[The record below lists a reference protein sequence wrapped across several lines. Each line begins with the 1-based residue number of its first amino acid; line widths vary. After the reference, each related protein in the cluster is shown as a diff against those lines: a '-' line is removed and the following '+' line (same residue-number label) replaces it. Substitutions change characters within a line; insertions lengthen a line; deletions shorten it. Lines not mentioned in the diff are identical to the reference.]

1 MSESFD
7 FRVMDDS
14 ASDSDLL
21 KDGTHQRIADR
32 LFDLITKSDAKGL
45 TIGLEGSWGS
55 GKSTVVNLLR
65 KKLEKT
71 KETFVFYM
79 DSWAH
84 EGDFLRRAFLER
96 FAQQLQECSEEDDS
110 SIKKIKDEISNKVV
124 TKTTCTEPVITWF
137 AKLCAF
143 LLVFFVPAGFL
154 FVDHGL
160 DKSSLECKCFI
171 VIGLLL
177 IFSPVLCALL
187 VCLKNLWNQKREKRK
202 SCLKGKN
209 EENNEN
215 ECANEKNDEEN
226 DENEKDSHKTL
237 MPVFWTTDT
246 TETVTN
252 ETTKEPEKTSLEF
265 ENFFEQLLEKTY
277 TKGFINVVCV
287 IDNLDRINPEDA
299 LKIWSTLQIF
309 VESKNLKKC
318 KSRKSD
324 VWVVVPYDESG
335 LRLLWDKKDRS
346 QTECE
351 KEGLPNGS
359 DDSKET
365 DKKKNVLCSK
375 SFFDKSFQLRIEVPK
390 MLFEGWENYA
400 DKIIHDSLENSFSEE
415 QMSCVLEM
423 LKRGRVSI
431 SDAPSPREIKTY
443 VNQVGFLYP
452 LHKEN
457 ASLESLCFYVDLKY
471 LKSKSADDIKEGL
484 RNRRIWTENKVL
496 GFVKEKTDV
505 EKELCAILFNVNGEK
520 GMELLIEDPVRNA
533 LNEGN
538 ESELQKL
545 VRNHEHAVKIFVE
558 NILAENKYDCKNYMH
573 LLMKTFEGKLE
584 DDLLRFVVRN
594 CDQICNQMD
603 KIASVDDLC
612 AIFQIVKESS
622 ENDSLYQLSK
632 KYVAMQHE
640 LLKGDE
646 DKSTVEKVVD
656 SIERVYD
663 IVDDPDLIYIDYRQ
677 LGMKHFQQVADA
689 VGIERSSKFGKF
701 VRNIDSLD
709 EDYSQKIVPN
719 SPELALLPKFPII
732 LACSSGCLQWNK
744 TLQAINKLIVFRP
757 QNNVL
762 NTDAFVQCVEV
773 LSALQG
779 YELKEECDAIKSL
792 LNRPDFWH
800 YVSVSQKECV
810 KLRAAYL
817 LAKYTDDLI
826 SPQVQFTG
834 QSLNGYNSTKA
845 VFKEK
850 NDDIVSYFCKKINAT
865 KKSDFIWS
873 LAKNHTYQLIGGII
887 EKQLKDEKHWFFNT
901 DKPFECFAN
910 AIEYEYPDNERV
922 RVRLLTEFEK
932 TAQLISCVQKD
943 EAPVTTHLSAC
954 KLLLE
959 SDYSRAVVEKV
970 KHELAAKT
978 KDVWSNALNDNT
990 ELLDIVRRCKELEGQ
1005 SLEELSNNFADAF
1018 KEYVK
1023 LAMSAENAD
1032 CLTTEDLAGLYDCM
1046 SDSFKRY
1053 VSGEVVNEIIVR
1065 NFVVHPQIRDFLV
1078 TKLDYDVLIGK
1089 HLDAEKII
1097 KDLVEDAKWSQ
1108 LEFVVAL
1115 IDKLDKRFVP
1125 KVYDAN
1131 VMIKLLKTLKGK
1143 AEQGQLK
1150 IVETLCKFFNV
1161 DFNSLENVSDEDGGE
1176 ES

>member
-1 MSESFD
+1 MSGSFD
-7 FRVMDDS
+7 FKVMEDS
-14 ASDSDLL
+14 ASDCDLL
-21 KDGTHQRIADR
+21 RDGTHQRIADR
-32 LFDLITKSDAKGL
+32 LFDLITKSDTKGL

-65 KKLEKT
+65 KKLEET

-84 EGDFLRRAFLER
+84 EGDFLRRAFLES
-96 FAQQLQECSEEDDS
+96 FAQQLQEYFKEDK
-110 SIKKIKDEISNKVV
+110 SIQKIKDKISNRVI
-124 TKTTCTEPVITWF
+124 TKTIETKPVMGCIG
-137 AKLCAF
+137 KLCAF
-143 LLVFFVPAGFL
+143 LLVFVVPIGFL
-154 FVDHGL
+154 FIDNSCNNLTIDL
-160 DKSSLECKCFI
+160 DASLNILF
-171 VIGLLL
+171 
-177 IFSPVLCALL
+177 VLGVLL
-187 VCLKNLWNQKREKRK
+187 VLLPALIALVAYLVQLLVQLWKKRK
-202 SCLKGKN
+202 TK
-209 EENNEN
+209 
-215 ECANEKNDEEN
+215 EKVN
-226 DENEKDSHKTL
+226 KDFTL
-237 MPVFWTTDT
+237 VFWSTDT
-246 TETVTN
+246 TESMTN
-252 ETTKEPEKTSLEF
+252 ETTREPEKTSIEF
-265 ENFFEQLLEKTY
+265 ENFFEQLLGKTY
-277 TKGFINVVCV
+277 EKGFKNVVCV

-309 VESKNLKKC
+309 VEPNNLKKC

-359 DDSKET
+359 GDSKET

-400 DKIIHDSLENSFSEE
+400 DKIIHDSLENSFSED

-457 ASLESLCFYVDLKY
+457 ASLDSLCFYVDLKY
-471 LKSKSADDIKEGL
+471 LKSKSADEIKKGL
-484 RNRRIWTENKVL
+484 LDRSILSENKVF
-496 GFVKEKTDV
+496 GFVKEKTDI

-520 GMELLIEDPVRNA
+520 GMELLIEDPVLNA
-533 LNEGN
+533 LNERN
-538 ESELQKL
+538 EEKLQKL
-545 VRNHEHAVKIFVE
+545 VLDHEHAVKIFVQ

-573 LLMKTFEGKLE
+573 LLKKTFEKKIE
-584 DDLLRFVVRN
+584 DDLLHFVRKN
-594 CDQICNQMD
+594 SERICTQMGE
-603 KIASVDDLC
+603 IASDDDLC
-612 AIFQIVKESS
+612 AIFQVVMDSS
-622 ENDSLYQLSK
+622 EIDALRQLSQ

-640 LLKGDE
+640 RLKGNVDVSAM
-646 DKSTVEKVVD
+646 KKIVE
-656 SIERVYD
+656 SFERVYS
-663 IVDDPDLIYIDYRQ
+663 IVDNSDLIYIDYSQ
-677 LGMKHFQQVADA
+677 LGIERFQQIADA
-689 VGIERSSKFGKF
+689 VGIEKRLSKFGKF
-701 VRNIDSLD
+701 VRGIDNLD
-709 EDYSQKIVPN
+709 EDCSKKIVPN
-719 SPELALLPKFPII
+719 SPELAALPLL
-732 LACSSGCLQWNK
+732 LVRLGCYAGCLQWNK
-744 TLQAINKLIVFRP
+744 TLLAISKLIVFRP
-757 QNNVL
+757 QNNAL
-762 NTDAFVQCVEV
+762 NTDAFVQCIEV
-773 LSALQG
+773 ISALQG
-779 YELKEECDAIKSL
+779 YELKEERDIIKQL
-792 LNRPDFWH
+792 LNRADFWH
-800 YVSVSQKECV
+800 YVSVSQNESV

-845 VFKEK
+845 VFNER
-850 NDDIVSYFCKKINAT
+850 NDDFVRYFCENINAT
-865 KKSDFIWS
+865 QKSDFIWS
-873 LAKNHTYQLIGGII
+873 LAKNHTYLLIGGII
-887 EKQLKDEKHWFFNT
+887 EKQLNDGQHWFFRADN
-901 DKPFECFAN
+901 PFECFAY

-932 TAQLISCVQKD
+932 TAQLISCVQKGD
-943 EAPVTTHLSAC
+943 APVTTYLSAC

-1023 LAMSAENAD
+1023 LAMSAENVD
-1032 CLTTEDLAGLYDCM
+1032 CLTMDDLADLYDCM
-1046 SDSFKRY
+1046 NDSFKKY
-1053 VSGEVVNEIIVR
+1053 VSVEVVDEIIAR
-1065 NFVVHPQIRDFLV
+1065 NFAVHSQIKEFLIA
-1078 TKLDYDVLIGK
+1078 KLDYDVLIEK

-1097 KDLVEDAKWSQ
+1097 KELVDEAKWSQ

-1125 KVYDAN
+1125 KIYDAN
-1131 VMIKLLKTLKGK
+1131 VMKNLLKSLKDK
-1143 AEQGQLK
+1143 AEEGQLK

>member
-14 ASDSDLL
+14 ASDNDLL

-32 LFDLITKSDAKGL
+32 LFELITKSATKGL

-65 KKLEKT
+65 KKLEET

-84 EGDFLRRAFLER
+84 EGDFLRRAFLES
-96 FAQQLQECSEEDDS
+96 FAQQLQNCCEKDDS
-110 SIKKIKDEISNKVV
+110 IQELKDKISNRVI
-124 TKTTCTEPVITWF
+124 TKTIETKPVMGCIG
-137 AKLCAF
+137 KLCAF
-143 LLVFFVPAGFL
+143 LLVFVVPIGFL
-154 FVDHGL
+154 FIDNSCDNLTIDL
-160 DKSSLECKCFI
+160 DASLNILF
-171 VIGLLL
+171 
-177 IFSPVLCALL
+177 VLGVLL
-187 VCLKNLWNQKREKRK
+187 VLLPALIALVAYLGQLLVQLWKKRK
-202 SCLKGKN
+202 TK
-209 EENNEN
+209 
-215 ECANEKNDEEN
+215 EKVN
-226 DENEKDSHKTL
+226 KDFTL
-237 MPVFWTTDT
+237 VFWSTDT
-246 TETVTN
+246 TESMTN
-252 ETTKEPEKTSLEF
+252 ETTREPEKTSIEF
-265 ENFFEQLLEKTY
+265 ENFFEQLLGKTY
-277 TKGFINVVCV
+277 EKGFKNVVCV

-309 VESKNLKKC
+309 VESNNLKRS
-318 KSRKSD
+318 KSRKSE
-324 VWVVVPYDESG
+324 VWVIVPYDESG
-335 LRLLWDKKDRS
+335 LRLLWDKEKKV
-346 QTECE
+346 QT
-351 KEGLPNGS
+351 GNNP
-359 DDSKET
+359 
-365 DKKKNVLCSK
+365 LCSK

-484 RNRRIWTENKVL
+484 RNRSIWTENKVF

-520 GMELLIEDPVRNA
+520 GMELLIEDPVVDA
-533 LNEGN
+533 LNERN

-545 VRNHEHAVKIFVE
+545 VDNHEHAVKIFAE
-558 NILAENKYDCKNYMH
+558 KILAENKYDCKNYMS
-573 LLMKTFEGKLE
+573 LLKNAFGEQIE
-584 DDLLRFVVRN
+584 SDLLLFVRN
-594 CDQICNQMD
+594 NCDHLCAQMGE
-603 KIASVDDLC
+603 IASDDDLC
-612 AIFQIVKESS
+612 AIFQVVMDSS
-622 ENDSLYQLSK
+622 EIDALRQLSQN
-632 KYVAMQHE
+632 YVAMQHE
-640 LLKGDE
+640 RLKGDV
-646 DKSTVEKVVD
+646 DVSAMKKIVE
-656 SIERVYD
+656 SFERVYS
-663 IVDDPDLIYIDYRQ
+663 IVDNSDLIYIDYSQ
-677 LGMKHFQQVADA
+677 LGIERFQQIADA
-689 VGIERSSKFGKF
+689 VGVEKRLSKFGKF
-701 VRNIDSLD
+701 VRGIDNLD
-709 EDYSQKIVPN
+709 EDCSKKIVPN
-719 SPELALLPKFPII
+719 SPELAALPLL
-732 LACSSGCLQWNK
+732 LVRLGCYAGCLQWNK
-744 TLQAINKLIVFRP
+744 TLLAISKLIVFRP
-757 QNNVL
+757 QNNAL
-762 NTDAFVQCVEV
+762 NTDAFVQCIEV
-773 LSALQG
+773 ISALQG
-779 YELKEECDAIKSL
+779 YELKEERDIIKQL
-792 LNRPDFWH
+792 LNRADFWH
-800 YVSVSQKECV
+800 YVSVSQNESV

-817 LAKYTDDLI
+817 LAKYTDELI

-845 VFKEK
+845 VFNER
-850 NDDIVSYFCKKINAT
+850 NDDFVRYFCENINAT
-865 KKSDFIWS
+865 QKSDFIWS

-932 TAQLISCVQKD
+932 TAQLISCVQKGD
-943 EAPVTTHLSAC
+943 APVITYLSAC

-990 ELLDIVRRCKELEGQ
+990 ELLDIVQRCKELEGQ
-1005 SLEELSNNFADAF
+1005 PLEELSNNFADAF

-1023 LAMSAENAD
+1023 SAMSAENAD
-1032 CLTTEDLAGLYDCM
+1032 CLTMDDLADLYDCM
-1046 SDSFKRY
+1046 NDSFKKY
-1053 VSGEVVNEIIVR
+1053 VSDDVVDEIVVR
-1065 NFVVHPQIRDFLV
+1065 KFAVHPQIKDFIMA
-1078 TKLDYDVLIGK
+1078 KLDYDVLIEK
-1089 HLDAEKII
+1089 NQDVDKII
-1097 KDLVEDAKWSQ
+1097 KELVDGAMWKQ

-1115 IDKLDKRFVP
+1115 IDELGRRLVPEKHYTKVMQQPLKL
-1125 KVYDAN
+1125 
-1131 VMIKLLKTLKGK
+1131 LKGK

>member
-14 ASDSDLL
+14 ASDNDLL

-32 LFDLITKSDAKGL
+32 LFELITKSATKGL

-65 KKLEKT
+65 KKLEET

-84 EGDFLRRAFLER
+84 EGDFLRRAFLES
-96 FAQQLQECSEEDDS
+96 FAQQLQNCCEKDDS
-110 SIKKIKDEISNKVV
+110 IQELKDKISNRVI
-124 TKTTCTEPVITWF
+124 TKTIETKPVMGCIG
-137 AKLCAF
+137 KLCAF
-143 LLVFFVPAGFL
+143 LLVFVVPIGFL
-154 FVDHGL
+154 FIDNSCDNLTIDL
-160 DKSSLECKCFI
+160 DASLNILF
-171 VIGLLL
+171 
-177 IFSPVLCALL
+177 VLGVLL
-187 VCLKNLWNQKREKRK
+187 VLLPALIALVAYLGQLLVQLWKKRK
-202 SCLKGKN
+202 TK
-209 EENNEN
+209 
-215 ECANEKNDEEN
+215 EKVN
-226 DENEKDSHKTL
+226 KDFTL
-237 MPVFWTTDT
+237 VFWSTDT
-246 TETVTN
+246 TESMTN
-252 ETTKEPEKTSLEF
+252 ETTREPEKTSIEF
-265 ENFFEQLLEKTY
+265 ENFFEQLLGKTY
-277 TKGFINVVCV
+277 EKGFKNVVCV

-309 VESKNLKKC
+309 VESNNLKRS

-359 DDSKET
+359 GDSKET

-390 MLFEGWENYA
+390 MLFEGWEDYA
-400 DKIIHDSLENSFSEE
+400 NQIIHNSLKNFNEG

-484 RNRRIWTENKVL
+484 RNRSIWTENKVF
-496 GFVKEKTDV
+496 GFVKEKMDV

-520 GMELLIEDPVRNA
+520 GMELLIEDPVVDA
-533 LNEGN
+533 LNERN

-545 VRNHEHAVKIFVE
+545 VDNHEHAVKIFAE
-558 NILAENKYDCKNYMH
+558 KILAENKYDCKNYMS
-573 LLMKTFEGKLE
+573 LLKNAFGEQIE
-584 DDLLRFVVRN
+584 SDLLLFVRNN
-594 CDQICNQMD
+594 CDQLCAQMGE
-603 KIASVDDLC
+603 IASDDDLC
-612 AIFQIVKESS
+612 AIFQVVMDSS
-622 ENDSLYQLSK
+622 EIDALRQLSQN
-632 KYVAMQHE
+632 YVAMQHE
-640 LLKGDE
+640 RLKGDV
-646 DKSTVEKVVD
+646 DVSAMKKIVE
-656 SIERVYD
+656 SFERVYS
-663 IVDDPDLIYIDYRQ
+663 IVDNSDLIYIDYSQ
-677 LGMKHFQQVADA
+677 LGIERFQQIADA
-689 VGIERSSKFGKF
+689 VGVEKRLSKFGKF
-701 VRNIDSLD
+701 VRGIDNLD
-709 EDYSQKIVPN
+709 EDCSKKIVPN
-719 SPELALLPKFPII
+719 SPELAALPLL
-732 LACSSGCLQWNK
+732 LVRLGCYAGCLQWNK
-744 TLQAINKLIVFRP
+744 TLLAIK
-757 QNNVL
+757 
-762 NTDAFVQCVEV
+762 NTVIPKPNYQIKSEGFVQCVKLISV
-773 LSALQG
+773 LLNFQ
-779 YELKEECDAIKSL
+779 LKEESELLKSL
-792 LNRPDFWH
+792 LNDPSFWH
-800 YVSVSQKECV
+800 FVFVYKNDDV
-810 KLRAAYL
+810 KKAAAYL
-817 LAKYTDDLI
+817 LARYYDDLNL
-826 SPQVQFTG
+826 PQIARLSG
-834 QSLNGYNSTKA
+834 QSIEGFNSVKA
-845 VFKEK
+845 LITEK
-850 NDDIVSYFCKKINAT
+850 INDVVKYFCENINAT
-865 KKSDFIWS
+865 QKSDFIWS
-873 LAKNHTYQLIGGII
+873 LAKNHTYLLIGGII
-887 EKQLKDEKHWFFNT
+887 EKQLNDGQHWFFRADN
-901 DKPFECFAN
+901 PFECFAN

-932 TAQLISCVQKD
+932 TAQLISCIQKD

-959 SDYSRAVVEKV
+959 SDYSSAVVEKV

-1023 LAMSAENAD
+1023 LAMSAEKVD
-1032 CLTTEDLAGLYDCM
+1032 CLTMDDLADLYDCM
-1046 SDSFKRY
+1046 NDSFKKY
-1053 VSGEVVNEIIVR
+1053 VSVEVVDEIIAR
-1065 NFVVHPQIRDFLV
+1065 NFAVHSQIKEFLIA
-1078 TKLDYDVLIGK
+1078 KLDYDVLIEK

-1097 KDLVEDAKWSQ
+1097 KELVEDAKWGQ

-1125 KVYDAN
+1125 KIYDAN
-1131 VMIKLLKTLKGK
+1131 VMRNLLKSLKDK
-1143 AEQGQLK
+1143 AEEGQLK
-1150 IVETLCKFFNV
+1150 IVESLCKFFNV
-1161 DFNSLENVSDEDGGE
+1161 DFDSLENAVDDNDGE

>member
-14 ASDSDLL
+14 ASDNDLL

-32 LFDLITKSDAKGL
+32 LFELITKSATKGL

-65 KKLEKT
+65 KKLEET

-84 EGDFLRRAFLER
+84 EGDFLRRAFLES
-96 FAQQLQECSEEDDS
+96 FAQQLQNCCEKDDS
-110 SIKKIKDEISNKVV
+110 IQELKDKISNRVI
-124 TKTTCTEPVITWF
+124 TKTIETKPVMGCIG
-137 AKLCAF
+137 KLCAF
-143 LLVFFVPAGFL
+143 LLVFVVPIGFL
-154 FVDHGL
+154 FIDNSCDNLTIDL
-160 DKSSLECKCFI
+160 DASLNILF
-171 VIGLLL
+171 
-177 IFSPVLCALL
+177 VLGVLL
-187 VCLKNLWNQKREKRK
+187 VLLPALIALVAYLGQLLVQLWKKRK
-202 SCLKGKN
+202 TK
-209 EENNEN
+209 
-215 ECANEKNDEEN
+215 EKVN
-226 DENEKDSHKTL
+226 KDFTL
-237 MPVFWTTDT
+237 VFWSTDT
-246 TETVTN
+246 TESMTN
-252 ETTKEPEKTSLEF
+252 ETTREPEKTSIEF
-265 ENFFEQLLEKTY
+265 ENFFEQLLGKTY
-277 TKGFINVVCV
+277 EKGFKNVVCV

-309 VESKNLKKC
+309 VESNNLKRS

-359 DDSKET
+359 GDSKET

-390 MLFEGWENYA
+390 MLFEGWEDYA
-400 DKIIHDSLENSFSEE
+400 NQIIHNSLKNFNEG

-484 RNRRIWTENKVL
+484 RNRSIWTDNKVF

-520 GMELLIEDPVRNA
+520 GMELLIEDPVVDA
-533 LNEGN
+533 LNERN

-545 VRNHEHAVKIFVE
+545 VDNHEHAVKIFAE
-558 NILAENKYDCKNYMH
+558 KILAENKYDCKNYMS
-573 LLMKTFEGKLE
+573 LLKNAFGEQIE
-584 DDLLRFVVRN
+584 SDLLLFVRNN
-594 CDQICNQMD
+594 CDQLCAQMGE
-603 KIASVDDLC
+603 IASDDDLC
-612 AIFQIVKESS
+612 AIFQVVMDSS
-622 ENDSLYQLSK
+622 EIDALRQLSQ

-640 LLKGDE
+640 RLKGDV
-646 DKSTVEKVVD
+646 DVSAMKKIVESFERIY
-656 SIERVYD
+656 SIVENS
-663 IVDDPDLIYIDYRQ
+663 DLIYIDYSQ
-677 LGMKHFQQVADA
+677 LGIERFQQIADA
-689 VGIERSSKFGKF
+689 VGIERLSKFGKF
-701 VRNIDSLD
+701 VRDIDNLD
-709 EDYSQKIVPN
+709 EDCSKKIVPN
-719 SPELALLPKFPII
+719 SPELAALPLL
-732 LACSSGCLQWNK
+732 LVRLGCYAGCLQWNK
-744 TLQAINKLIVFRP
+744 TLQAISKLIVFRP

-762 NTDAFVQCVEV
+762 NTDAFVQCIEV
-773 LSALQG
+773 ISALQG

-800 YVSVSQKECV
+800 YVSVSQKERV

-873 LAKNHTYQLIGGII
+873 LAKNPTYQLIGGII
-887 EKQLKDEKHWFFNT
+887 EKQLDNEEHWFFNT

-910 AIEYEYPDNERV
+910 AIEYEYPDNESV
-922 RVRLLTEFEK
+922 KVRLMTEFEK
-932 TAQLISCVQKD
+932 TAQLISCVQKGD
-943 EAPVTTHLSAC
+943 APVTTYLSAC

-990 ELLDIVRRCKELEGQ
+990 ELLDIVQRCKELEGQ
-1005 SLEELSNNFADAF
+1005 PLEELSNNFADAF

-1023 LAMSAENAD
+1023 SAMSAENAD
-1032 CLTTEDLAGLYDCM
+1032 CLTTEELANLYDCM
-1046 SDSFKRY
+1046 NDSFKKY
-1053 VSGEVVNEIIVR
+1053 VSVEVVDEIIAR
-1065 NFVVHPQIRDFLV
+1065 NFAVHSQIKEFLIA
-1078 TKLDYDVLIGK
+1078 KLDYDVLIEK

-1097 KDLVEDAKWSQ
+1097 KELVDEAKWSQ

-1125 KVYDAN
+1125 KIYDAN
-1131 VMIKLLKTLKGK
+1131 VMRNLLKSLKDK
-1143 AEQGQLK
+1143 AEEGQLK
-1150 IVETLCKFFNV
+1150 IVESLCKFFNV
-1161 DFNSLENVSDEDGGE
+1161 DFDSLENAVDDNDGE